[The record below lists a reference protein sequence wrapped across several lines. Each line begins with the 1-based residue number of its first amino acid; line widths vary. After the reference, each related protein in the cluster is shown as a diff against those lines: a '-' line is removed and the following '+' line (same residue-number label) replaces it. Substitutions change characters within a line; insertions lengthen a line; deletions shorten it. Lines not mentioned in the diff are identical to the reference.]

1 LRRRKAAGWH
11 FRRQQ
16 VIEGFIVDFFCAKL
30 RLVVEIDGEVHGRP
44 DVAEYDR
51 WRDEVL
57 VARGLKVV
65 RVLNHELSE
74 ELIAAL
80 VRQRQG
86 EIAESPP
93 PPRGGG
99 GRGEGL

>member
-1 LRRRKAAGWH
+1 
-11 FRRQQ
+11 